1 MITPCNKCVHC
12 FDYPSSA
19 WEEEP
24 HCKLTKKVTVHPVT
38 GEQSSYT
45 KCSRC
50 RVAGIECGLFKPT
63 FMYKV
68 KLWWNNIEV
77 KNV

>member
-12 FDYPSSA
+12 FIHATTFWDEA
-19 WEEEP
+19 P
-24 HCKLTKKVTVHPVT
+24 HCKLTEKVTVHPVT
-38 GEQSSYT
+38 GEEHNYT
-45 KCSRC
+45 PCSRC
-50 RVAGIECGLFKPT
+50 RVDGSECELFKPK
-63 FMYKV
+63 FSYKV